1 MTAELYIG
9 ALLTAQAW
17 QIRATSEGE
26 RQAAS
31 LALDA
36 TKAALMQHIEGLE
49 RQVAR
54 MPRPMGGLS
63 AEIKTYLAAQGQ
75 ATTAQ
80 IADAISP
87 KGAPVSRQNA
97 HLALLRLER
106 DGVAR
111 RMGGGVWAW
120 VGSQT

>member
-1 MTAELYIG
+1 MTADYIG
-9 ALLTAQAW
+9 ALLTAHAW
-17 QIRATSEGE
+17 QIRAITEGE

-36 TKAALMQHIEGLE
+36 TKAALVRYIEGLE

-97 HLALLRLER
+97 HLALLRLEW
-106 DGVAR
+106 DGVVHR
-111 RMGGGVWAW
+111 QGGGVWAW